1 MDRNDLSRLSRALVD
16 DVAHSDAPTPGQQA
30 LACSKHHSQT
40 YGDLPRCIFAGTS
53 HALGTAS
60 LRPGTRPSGA
70 DKAMLLARLRSY
82 LRHRWPYTHIL
93 VRGDS
98 HFATP
103 AVSAV
108 SAPRRWTD
116 VVFGLAGHAV
126 WLRQAA
132 PPIQEARRL

>member
-16 DVAHSDAPTPGQQA
+16 HVIASYAAPPAALVLDVAHSDAPTPGQQA

-70 DKAMLLARLRSY
+70 DR
-82 LRHRWPYTHIL
+82 
-93 VRGDS
+93 V
-98 HFATP
+98 
-103 AVSAV
+103 
-108 SAPRRWTD
+108 
-116 VVFGLAGHAV
+116 
-126 WLRQAA
+126 
-132 PPIQEARRL
+132 